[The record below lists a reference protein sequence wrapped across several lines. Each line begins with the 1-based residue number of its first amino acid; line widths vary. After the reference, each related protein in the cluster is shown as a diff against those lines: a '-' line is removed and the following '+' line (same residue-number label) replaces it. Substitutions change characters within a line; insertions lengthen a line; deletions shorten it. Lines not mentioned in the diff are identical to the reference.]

1 MNQARTDGLRSIE
14 LGVRDLQKSAEFYRK
29 VWALEDV
36 AAEGDSSTDHHV
48 VTLRGGRRPAY
59 WACTSRPR
67 TAPPSMRCTDR
78 PRCWAPKSP
87 EILSRCRGVRAA
99 ATVSA

>member
-36 AAEGDSSTDHHV
+36 AAEGVPLVPT
-48 VTLRGGRRPAY
+48 TT
-59 WACTSRPR
+59 W
-67 TAPPSMRCTDR
+67 
-78 PRCWAPKSP
+78 
-87 EILSRCRGVRAA
+87 
-99 ATVSA
+99 